1 MSLLNILIAPDKR
14 LLKKSMT
21 VEIFDNNLK
30 DFAADLIETMNKE
43 NGAGIASIQVED
55 DPRFQYNSL
64 PDGYRPQPSIV
75 IINIDELIVAVNPK
89 IIAHNDEMQ
98 CNSEGCLS
106 VPNLR
111 MDISR
116 YTKVTVQYQDLDGN
130 THTKEYD
137 GWNSIC
143 WQHEIDHL
151 DGILAPERAPGMA
164 KLLLWKKFEQ
174 INNQIKHRR

>member
-1 MSLLNILIAPDKR
+1 MALLKILIAPDKR
-14 LLKKSMT
+14 LLKKSMP
-21 VEIFDNNLK
+21 VEIFDKNLK
-30 DFAADLIETMNKE
+30 DFAADLIETINNE
-43 NGAGIASIQVED
+43 QASGIASIQVED
-55 DPRFQYNSL
+55 DPRFKYDSI

-89 IIAHNDEMQ
+89 IIAHNNEMK

-111 MDISR
+111 IDIER
-116 YTKVTVQYQDLDGN
+116 YTKVTVEYQDLNGK

-137 GWNSIC
+137 KWNAIC

-151 DGILAPERAPGMA
+151 NGILAPERAPGMQ

-174 INNQIKHRR
+174 INKQIKYRR